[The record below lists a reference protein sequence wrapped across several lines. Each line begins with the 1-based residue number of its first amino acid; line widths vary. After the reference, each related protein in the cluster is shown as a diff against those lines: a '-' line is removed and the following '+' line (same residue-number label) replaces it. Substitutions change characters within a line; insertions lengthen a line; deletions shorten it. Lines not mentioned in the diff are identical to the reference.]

1 MGNNVGVKSN
11 SYLKYEPDYAVPPG
25 ETLLETIEHLGMTQ
39 AELAERTGRPKKTI
53 NEIIKGKAAITPETA
68 RQLERVLG
76 VPASFW
82 NNLERNYRE
91 KLAEIEER
99 ERLKLQGE
107 WLKEIPVNTMVKYGW
122 VKRFSGKIEQLQEV
136 LNFFSVA
143 SVEAWR
149 EVWKKILGGTQMAFR
164 HSLVFKSEPGAVAA
178 WIRKGQIE
186 SQKIEC
192 KPFKASNF
200 HKALEKI
207 RALTNEPPEVF
218 VLDIVKICADA
229 GVAVVFVPE
238 LPKSRVSGS
247 AYWLNS
253 EKAVIQL
260 SLRYRTDD
268 HLWFTFFH
276 EAGHILQNQK
286 REIFLEYTCLRAT
299 HRQNGWDGEDDEKQA
314 NKYASEALIPQSL
327 YKDFIKRGTFNSRTI
342 EGFARNLGIA
352 PGIVVGRL
360 QHDKVIPFAT
370 NLNKLKKHFKW
381 S

>member
-11 SYLKYEPDYAVPPG
+11 SYLKFEPDYAVPPG
-25 ETLLETIEHLGMTQ
+25 ETLLETIEHLDMTQ

-53 NEIIKGKAAITPETA
+53 NEIIKGRAAITPETA

-149 EVWKKILGGTQMAFR
+149 EVWKKILGCPQMAFR
-164 HSLVFKSEPGAVAA
+164 QSLAFKSEPGAVAA

-200 HKALEKI
+200 HSALEKI

-218 VLDIVKICADA
+218 VPDIVKICADA

-260 SLRYRTDD
+260 SLRYKTDD

-286 REIFLEYTCLRAT
+286 REIFLEY
-299 HRQNGWDGEDDEKQA
+299 NGWDGEDDEKKA

-327 YKDFIKRGTFNSRTI
+327 YKDFIKRRTFNSRTI
-342 EGFARNLGIA
+342 EEFARNLGIA

-370 NLNKLKKHFKW
+370 NLNNLKKHFKW

>member
-1 MGNNVGVKSN
+1 MGNNVGAKSN

-25 ETLLETIEHLGMTQ
+25 ETLLETIEHSGMTQ
-39 AELAERTGRPKKTI
+39 TELAERTGRPKKTI
-53 NEIIKGKAAITPETA
+53 NEIIKGKTAITPETA

-107 WLKEIPVNTMVKYGW
+107 WLKEIPVNTMVEYGW
-122 VKRFSGKIEQLQEV
+122 VKKFSGKIEQLQEV
-136 LNFFSVA
+136 LNFFGVA

-149 EVWKKILGGTQMAFR
+149 EVWKKISGSTQMAFR
-164 HSLVFKSEPGAVAA
+164 QSLAFKSEPGAVAA

-186 SQKIEC
+186 SQKIDC
-192 KPFKASNF
+192 KPFKTSNF
-200 HKALEKI
+200 HCALKKI
-207 RALTNEPPEVF
+207 RALTNEPPEAF
-218 VLDIVKICADA
+218 VPDMVKICADA

-238 LPKSRVSGS
+238 LPKSRVCGS

-260 SLRYRTDD
+260 SLRYKTDD

-276 EAGHILQNQK
+276 EAGHVLQNQK
-286 REIFLEYTCLRAT
+286 REIFLEYDGR
-299 HRQNGWDGEDDEKQA
+299 NGEDDEKQA
-314 NKYASEALIPQSL
+314 NKYASEVLIPQSL
-327 YKDFIKRGTFNSRTI
+327 YKDFIKRRTFNSRTV
-342 EGFARNLGIA
+342 EEFARNLGIA

-360 QHDKVIPFAT
+360 QHDKAVPFAT
-370 NLNKLKKHFKW
+370 NLNNLKRHFKW
-381 S
+381 SLEI